1 MESQTLVP
9 EVFLI
14 FHRISRSCEKAWK
27 AAKRRTRVAKRR
39 EEKNL
44 WLLLDLNLTF
54 MQTPGSGFDPRVR
67 IGWYFYKHANKYDW
81 SVWLAIPRG
90 WWGYLLLYLPEKKM
104 CLQNTA
110 VLSLY
115 KCSRFV
121 CVLHWF
127 CLGQC
132 LQRNLTAELE
142 ERFPEIK
149 SLNDEHQILARSHKS
164 VAKMY
169 SPAVFATLSIESK
182 FIIIRL
188 IPVGKYPCLTGYSYP
203 HRVIILVVCTL
214 KFLVD
219 SCIISQTAKP
229 WHFNRNV
236 DEHHLLQEAYAFL
249 FGSPDPFLQNEK
261 WRYLLRNMFGKQL
274 TFAIVANENILA
286 NTHIDPGQVGPKIP
300 LLTTRVETLAADT
313 HVIAKLPL
321 VPFWIIKLTR
331 LTAGVCMKV
340 RFKSEVTRGFSL
352 LAASRLVFAAA
363 LSLSH
368 AVKYQEKPL
377 GPG

>member
-1 MESQTLVP
+1 MIGNTEGMVG
-9 EVFLI
+9 I
-14 FHRISRSCEKAWK
+14 FVTVL
-27 AAKRRTRVAKRR
+27 TR
-39 EEKNL
+39 E
-44 WLLLDLNLTF
+44 
-54 MQTPGSGFDPRVR
+54 
-67 IGWYFYKHANKYDW
+67 
-81 SVWLAIPRG
+81 
-90 WWGYLLLYLPEKKM
+90 KM

-110 VLSLY
+110 VLRLY

-188 IPVGKYPCLTGYSYP
+188 IPVGKYPCLTGYPYP

-219 SCIISQTAKP
+219 SYIRK
-229 WHFNRNV
+229 
-236 DEHHLLQEAYAFL
+236 
-249 FGSPDPFLQNEK
+249 LQNRGISTK
-261 WRYLLRNMFGKQL
+261 RRRAPSPPRSLCLSIWKSRPLLAKRK
-274 TFAIVANENILA
+274 VEILA
-286 NTHIDPGQVGPKIP
+286 
-300 LLTTRVETLAADT
+300 
-313 HVIAKLPL
+313 
-321 VPFWIIKLTR
+321 
-331 LTAGVCMKV
+331 
-340 RFKSEVTRGFSL
+340 S
-352 LAASRLVFAAA
+352 
-363 LSLSH
+363 
-368 AVKYQEKPL
+368 
-377 GPG
+377 